1 MPACHAG
8 GRGFESRPFRKS
20 LDFGQ
25 GFFVL
30 WQFLINAIKRTGRYW
45 YNKYG
50 VGRGLESSR
59 KPSGQAVHSA
69 KALASVRAFFLW
81 HSLINAIKRKGR
93 YWYNNYWEG
102 RGFESSRKPS
112 GQAVHSAKALTL
124 IRAFFLWHSKQKPD
138 PKENKVWS
146 IGCF

>member
-20 LDFGQ
+20 LDFSQ

-69 KALASVRAFFLW
+69 KAL
-81 HSLINAIKRKGR
+81 
-93 YWYNNYWEG
+93 
-102 RGFESSRKPS
+102 
-112 GQAVHSAKALTL
+112 TL